1 MQNRVIVHMDL
12 DSFFVSVERLY
23 DNSLLNKPIVIGGT
37 SDRGVV
43 AACSYEARKFGVHSA
58 MPIKMAK
65 RLCPNAI
72 YLSGDFDKYSSNS
85 KAVTEI
91 IKENVPLF
99 EKTSIDEFY
108 IDMSGMDK
116 FYSSSLLIN
125 DIKNKIK
132 RELGLPISYGIS
144 KNKTVSKIATTES
157 KPNGNLIIKYGSE
170 IGFLA
175 PLTVNKIP
183 MVGSVTYKSL
193 RQLGIKYIRTIQ
205 ELDPQIL
212 LNVLGKNG
220 ATIWQKANGI
230 DNTPVVP
237 YYDQKSIS
245 SERTFEVDTTDYDKL
260 ERDIIRMTEQLTHSL
275 RNKSKLTAEV
285 SVKIRYSD
293 FNTNTKQ
300 IRINPSNMDHI
311 LIPKVKDI
319 FRNLYNKRLLVRLIG
334 VRFSK
339 LSDGAYQINMFE
351 DKSEMIKLYQT
362 LDKLNNRYGNK
373 TVRRAIGIK

>member
-125 DIKNKIK
+125 DIKTKIK
-132 RELGLPISYGIS
+132 KELGLPISYGIS

-157 KPNGNLIIKYGSE
+157 KPNGNMIIKYGSE

-205 ELDPQIL
+205 ELNPQIL

-245 SERTFEVDTTDYDKL
+245 SERTFEVDTTDYNKL

-300 IRINPSNMDHI
+300 IRVNPSNMDHI

-362 LDKLNNRYGNK
+362 LDKLNNRYGDK

>member
-1 MQNRVIVHMDL
+1 MDL

-23 DNSLLNKPIVIGGT
+23 DKSLLNKPIVIGGT

-72 YLSGDFDKYSSNS
+72 YLSGDFDKYNTNS

-91 IKENVPLF
+91 IKGRVPLF

-108 IDMSGMDK
+108 VDMSGMDK
-116 FYSSSLLIN
+116 FYNSSLLIN
-125 DIKNKIK
+125 DIKKKIK
-132 RELGLPISYGIS
+132 KELGLPISYAIS

-157 KPNGNLIIKYGSE
+157 KPNGNMIIKYGSE

-183 MVGSVTYKSL
+183 IVGSVTYKNL
-193 RQLGIKYIRTIQ
+193 RQLGIKYIKTIQ

-220 ATIWQKANGI
+220 TAIWQKANGI

-237 YYDQKSIS
+237 YYDQKSLS
-245 SERTFEVDTTDYDKL
+245 TERTYEIDTTDYNKI
-260 ERDIIRMTEQLTHSL
+260 ERDIVNMTEQLTYSL
-275 RNKSKLTAEV
+275 RKKNKLTGEI

-300 IRINPSNMDHI
+300 VKVNSSNMDHI
-311 LIPKVKDI
+311 LIPKIKEI
-319 FRNLYNKRLLVRLIG
+319 LKSLYTKRLLVRLVGI
-334 VRFSK
+334 RFSK

-351 DKSEMIKLYQT
+351 DRSEMIKLYQT

>member
-1 MQNRVIVHMDL
+1 MDL

>member
-125 DIKNKIK
+125 DIKTKIK

-157 KPNGNLIIKYGSE
+157 KPNGNMIIKYGSE

-193 RQLGIKYIRTIQ
+193 RQLGIKYIRTIT
-205 ELDPQIL
+205 ELNPQIL
-212 LNVLGKNG
+212 LNILGKNG

-245 SERTFEVDTTDYDKL
+245 SERTFEVDTTDYNKL

-300 IRINPSNMDHI
+300 IRVNPSNMDHI

-362 LDKLNNRYGNK
+362 LDKLNNRYGDK